1 MLQTP
6 RIIQLMWIE
15 KWSPNCLNAH
25 DISRVK
31 PFWKMRR
38 GKAVIAL
45 ILLAVIGAVMGGA
58 VVATMQKNVRKN
70 GHA

>member
-1 MLQTP
+1 
-6 RIIQLMWIE
+6 MWIE